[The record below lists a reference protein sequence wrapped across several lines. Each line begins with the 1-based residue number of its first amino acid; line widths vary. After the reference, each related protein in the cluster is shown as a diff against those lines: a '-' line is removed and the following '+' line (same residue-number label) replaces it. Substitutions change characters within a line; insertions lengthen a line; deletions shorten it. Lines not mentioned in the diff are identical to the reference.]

1 MTTIRLAIVIIEAL
15 ILVTCGVGIVA
26 LSAAMKEMD
35 GLLER
40 LYNVDARLEKQVK
53 RTKAIADKMAE
64 QNYDMNHLT
73 VDEDEKPL
81 NFPNGD

>member
-15 ILVTCGVGIVA
+15 ILITCGFGIVA

-40 LYNVDARLEKQVK
+40 LYNIDARLDKQVK
-53 RTKAIADKMAE
+53 RTKSIADKMTE
-64 QNYDMNHLT
+64 RNEVICQLT
-73 VDEDEKPL
+73 IDDEKPL
-81 NFPNGD
+81 DFPNK

>member
-40 LYNVDARLEKQVK
+40 LYNVDARLDKQVK
-53 RTKAIADKMAE
+53 RTKAIADKMTE
-64 QNYDMNHLT
+64 QHDVICQLAI
-73 VDEDEKPL
+73 DDEKPL
-81 NFPNGD
+81 DFPNK

>member
-40 LYNVDARLEKQVK
+40 LYNVDARLDKQVK

-64 QNYDMNHLT
+64 QNYDISHIT
-73 VDEDEKPL
+73 VDDEKPL
-81 NFPNGD
+81 DFPNK

>member
-15 ILVTCGVGIVA
+15 ILVTCGIGIVA

-40 LYNVDARLEKQVK
+40 LYNVDARLDKQVK
-53 RTKAIADKMAE
+53 RTKAIADKMSE
-64 QNYDMNHLT
+64 RNEVICQLT
-73 VDEDEKPL
+73 IDDEKPL
-81 NFPNGD
+81 DFPNK